1 MGYGNLKGL
10 KIEIDGDTTKLTS
23 ALGKM
28 DRKISA
34 TQRSLKAMD
43 KALKFNPGNTD
54 LLVRKQNALQR
65 QLQETKN
72 KSAQLKQAY
81 DKLKASDPE
90 GKHVNQLNALQ
101 REIDETKAKEAE
113 LTRELNR
120 FGSVGAQKIA
130 AVGGKLKT
138 LGSNISGVGQA
149 IMPVSVAA
157 AGGLAFATK
166 SAMSFEKSMAKVG
179 TIADTSQVSM
189 KTLSNGIMNLSNKT
203 GKSTSDLSAGLYQAI
218 SASVKTKDAMKFM
231 ADAANL
237 SKAGFLSTKDSVDV
251 LTTVLNA
258 YKMKASE
265 TKNVSDIL
273 IQTQNDGKTTVN
285 ELSKSL
291 GSVIPTASALG
302 VNLKNVA
309 SAYAIMTKGGISTA
323 ESGTYL
329 RAMLNELGKEGSG
342 VAQILKQKTG
352 KTFGELMSS
361 GKSLGDVLGILK
373 DSVGGNSEKFK
384 NLWANT
390 RAGTGALAL
399 TKGGAKEFNDEL
411 QKMNGSAGNT
421 SKALKTLGGSSSA
434 QAKKGLNALK
444 NIGTTLGTTLMATLG
459 PTLEKVSNH
468 LVKMANAF
476 MKLSPTTQNIILV
489 IGGIVATAGPLLM
502 FIGSLMGSVG
512 NILTMAPKIV
522 GAIKNIGSAFSAL
535 GGFLAANPIV
545 LIIAGIAALVVALV
559 VLYHK
564 SETFRNFVNG
574 AVAAIKGVVLGVING
589 IKAGIT
595 GFVSAV
601 SSAWNSLKSAT
612 TSAWN
617 AVKNAILSVWNG
629 IKSTVTGAVSAV
641 RSTITGVWNGIKSTT
656 SNVWNGIKNAVGNAI
671 NGAKGFINRFKPKL
685 PHVNNPVAS
694 LLGWVKN
701 AINKARSIINGF
713 RPHLPK
719 LSFPHINL
727 PHFKVSGGSAP
738 WGIGGK
744 GSLPKFS
751 VNWYKKGGIF
761 DSPSIIGVGE
771 AGPEAVLPISKL
783 EGILKKTFKPQT
795 VLNGTVFKIYAAEGQ
810 SAEAI
815 GDTVLNKIIHLC
827 KVQGGMIS
835 G

>member
-1 MGYGNLKGL
+1 
-10 KIEIDGDTTKLTS
+10 
-23 ALGKM
+23 
-28 DRKISA
+28 
-34 TQRSLKAMD
+34 
-43 KALKFNPGNTD
+43 
-54 LLVRKQNALQR
+54 
-65 QLQETKN
+65 
-72 KSAQLKQAY
+72 
-81 DKLKASDPE
+81 
-90 GKHVNQLNALQ
+90 
-101 REIDETKAKEAE
+101 
-113 LTRELNR
+113 
-120 FGSVGAQKIA
+120 
-130 AVGGKLKT
+130 
-138 LGSNISGVGQA
+138 
-149 IMPVSVAA
+149 
-157 AGGLAFATK
+157 
-166 SAMSFEKSMAKVG
+166 
-179 TIADTSQVSM
+179 
-189 KTLSNGIMNLSNKT
+189 
-203 GKSTSDLSAGLYQAI
+203 
-218 SASVKTKDAMKFM
+218 
-231 ADAANL
+231 
-237 SKAGFLSTKDSVDV
+237 
-251 LTTVLNA
+251 
-258 YKMKASE
+258 
-265 TKNVSDIL
+265 
-273 IQTQNDGKTTVN
+273 
-285 ELSKSL
+285 
-291 GSVIPTASALG
+291 
-302 VNLKNVA
+302 
-309 SAYAIMTKGGISTA
+309 
-323 ESGTYL
+323 
-329 RAMLNELGKEGSG
+329 
-342 VAQILKQKTG
+342 
-352 KTFGELMSS
+352 
-361 GKSLGDVLGILK
+361 
-373 DSVGGNSEKFK
+373 
-384 NLWANT
+384 
-390 RAGTGALAL
+390 
-399 TKGGAKEFNDEL
+399 
-411 QKMNGSAGNT
+411 
-421 SKALKTLGGSSSA
+421 
-434 QAKKGLNALK
+434 
-444 NIGTTLGTTLMATLG
+444 MATLG

-476 MKLSPTTQNIILV
+476 MKLSPTTQKIIIV
-489 IGGIVATAGPLLM
+489 IGGIVAAAGPLLM

-629 IKSTVTGAVSAV
+629 IKST
-641 RSTITGVWNGIKSTT
+641 T
-656 SNVWNGIKNAVGNAI
+656 SNIWNGIKNAVGNAI
-671 NGAKGFINRFKPKL
+671 NGAKGFISRFRPRL

-815 GDTVLNKIIHLC
+815 GDAVLNKIISLC
-827 KVQGGMIS
+827 KIQGGMIS